1 MIFRIGLGNDIHK
14 LSSES
19 KHLFIGGVDIPF
31 DKGVVAHSDGDVLIH
46 SICDAILGAMANRDI
61 GYHFPDTDPSY
72 KNISSSKLL
81 SKVVNL
87 AKEEGYKINNID
99 CTVILQK
106 PKLSGYIQEIRS
118 TLAKILNIDINA
130 VSVKAKTNE
139 GLGPIGNSEAVAANS
154 IVLLIKD
161 EK

>member
-1 MIFRIGLGNDIHK
+1 M
-14 LSSES
+14 
-19 KHLFIGGVDIPF
+19 
-31 DKGVVAHSDGDVLIH
+31 
-46 SICDAILGAMANRDI
+46 
-61 GYHFPDTDPSY
+61 
-72 KNISSSKLL
+72 
-81 SKVVNL
+81 
-87 AKEEGYKINNID
+87 
-99 CTVILQK
+99 QK

-130 VSVKAKTNE
+130 VSVKAKTNG